1 MGTHMKTTIE
11 ISDAILE
18 KAKAVAAR
26 EGTTVRALVEDG
38 LRQVLRNRRGA
49 VAFRLRDASVSGNG
63 LRPEFR
69 DAGWDRVRDA
79 LYDAEE
85 K

>member
-1 MGTHMKTTIE
+1 MKTTIE

-38 LRQVLRNRRGA
+38 LRQVLRSRRTVGP
-49 VAFRLRDASVSGNG
+49 FRLRDASVSGSG
-63 LRPEFR
+63 LQPEFR
-69 DAGWDRVRDA
+69 DVGWDRIRDA
-79 LYDAEE
+79 LYEPEE